1 MKREELDRRIGMP
14 NVDQEWARFQRE
26 VIHHSSSNAGKHS
39 LRWGLVVKVA
49 AILIVALCFS
59 GVIIAE
65 VYRGQM
71 KAEREVVI
79 DTTGTTLPLIEYLGD
94 MSRTIKGK
102 VQTIKGVYKVHLCEG
117 TWISPSN
124 GKEYIEEDPYM
135 LTRLYYARKGRLIL
149 MLDGKPFDHKNLP
162 AITNKALRKI
172 EERVQGDDLTVNF
185 ITKDIQVPLE
195 IIGNLPRVITILLP
209 GQGQIY
215 LVYSKAQEGN
225 WMNSSVTSWTLT
237 PWGWSVAKEFER
249 VRKVP
254 NFQAYIYVSTEA
266 EEADVARAQKML
278 QEVGIENVTVKRDI
292 PIHHFTD
299 EQLRSWAQ
307 EEKAKG
313 TPYGK
318 LFDRMAPRGMAVE
331 DVRQQWHIVKEVYG
345 VKK

>member
-1 MKREELDRRIGMP
+1 MP
-14 NVDQEWARFQRE
+14 DVDQEWARFQRE
-26 VIHHSSSNAGKHS
+26 VIRQSSPDAPRNPRRRGT
-39 LRWGLVVKVA
+39 LIKVA

-65 VYRGQM
+65 VYQGQM
-71 KAEREVVI
+71 KAGKDVVL
-79 DTTGTTLPLIEYLGD
+79 DTTATTQPLVEYLGD
-94 MSRTIKGK
+94 VSRTYKGK
-102 VQTIKGVYKVHLCEG
+102 VQTIKGVYKVHLCAG
-117 TWISPSN
+117 TWISPSK
-124 GKEYIEEDPYM
+124 GKEFIEEDADC
-135 LTRLYYARKGRLIL
+135 LNRFYYARKGKLTL
-149 MLDGKPFDHKNLP
+149 MLDGKPFDHKALP
-162 AITNKALRKI
+162 ALTNKDLRKI
-172 EERVQGDDLTVNF
+172 EERAQGDDLTVNL
-185 ITKDIQVPLE
+185 ITKSVEVPLE
-195 IIGNLPRVITILLP
+195 VTGNLPRVMTILLP
-209 GQGQIY
+209 GQGEIN
-215 LVYSKAQEGN
+215 LVYGKAQEGN
-225 WMNSSVTSWTLT
+225 WMNCSVTSWTLT

-266 EEADVARAQKML
+266 EETDVARAQKML

-318 LFDRMAPRGMAVE
+318 LYDKMAPRGMAAE
-331 DVRQQWHIVKEVYG
+331 DVRRQWHIVKEVYG

>member
-1 MKREELDRRIGMP
+1 MP
-14 NVDQEWARFQRE
+14 DVEQEWARFLQE
-26 VIHHSSSNAGKHS
+26 VIRQSSPDAPRNPRRRGT
-39 LRWGLVVKVA
+39 LIKVA

-65 VYRGQM
+65 VYQGQM
-71 KAEREVVI
+71 KAGKDVVL
-79 DTTGTTLPLIEYLGD
+79 DTTATTQPLVEYLGD
-94 MSRTIKGK
+94 VSRTYKGK

-117 TWISPSN
+117 TWISPSD

-185 ITKDIQVPLE
+185 ITKDMQVPLE

-215 LVYSKAQEGN
+215 LVYRKAQEGN

-266 EEADVARAQKML
+266 EETDVARAQKML

-307 EEKAKG
+307 KEKAKG

-318 LFDRMAPRGMAVE
+318 LYDRMAPRGMAVE

>member
-1 MKREELDRRIGMP
+1 MKREEIDRRIGMP
-14 NVDQEWARFQRE
+14 DVEQEWARFQQE
-26 VIHHSSSNAGKHS
+26 VIRQSSPDAPRNPRRRGT
-39 LRWGLVVKVA
+39 LIKVA

-65 VYRGQM
+65 VYQGQM
-71 KAEREVVI
+71 KAGKDVVL
-79 DTTGTTLPLIEYLGD
+79 DTTATTQPLVEYLGD
-94 MSRTIKGK
+94 VSRTYKGK
-102 VQTIKGVYKVHLCEG
+102 VQTIKGVYKVHLCAG
-117 TWISPSN
+117 TWISPSK
-124 GKEYIEEDPYM
+124 GKEFIEEDADC
-135 LTRLYYARKGRLIL
+135 LNRFYYARKGKLTL
-149 MLDGKPFDHKNLP
+149 MLDGKPFDHKALP
-162 AITNKALRKI
+162 ALTNKDLRKI
-172 EERVQGDDLTVNF
+172 EERAQGDDLTVNL
-185 ITKDIQVPLE
+185 ITKSVEVPLE
-195 IIGNLPRVITILLP
+195 VTGNLPRAITILLP
-209 GQGQIY
+209 GQGEID
-215 LVYSKAQEGN
+215 LVYGKAQEGN
-225 WMNSSVTSWTLT
+225 WMNCSVTSWTLT

-266 EEADVARAQKML
+266 EETDVARAQKML

-318 LFDRMAPRGMAVE
+318 LYDKMAPRGMAAE